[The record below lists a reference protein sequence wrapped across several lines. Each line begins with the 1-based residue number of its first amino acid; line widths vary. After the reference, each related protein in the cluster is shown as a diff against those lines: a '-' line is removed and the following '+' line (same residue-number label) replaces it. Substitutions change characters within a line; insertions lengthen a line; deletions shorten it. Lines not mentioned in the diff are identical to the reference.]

1 MLSSKYYSK
10 SHAKTQM
17 ISIGILRKKCKNMPN
32 GTKGLAVLFP
42 KNGMPIR
49 TVNSIPIY
57 RICSISVLCFF
68 GRFRLPSFPERIQN
82 TIFHSLK
89 LQPFPRA
96 ARRGKGEK
104 FPRA

>member
-57 RICSISVLCFF
+57 RDMFDLCPLLL
-68 GRFRLPSFPERIQN
+68 R
-82 TIFHSLK
+82 
-89 LQPFPRA
+89 
-96 ARRGKGEK
+96 K
-104 FPRA
+104 FPPPLIP